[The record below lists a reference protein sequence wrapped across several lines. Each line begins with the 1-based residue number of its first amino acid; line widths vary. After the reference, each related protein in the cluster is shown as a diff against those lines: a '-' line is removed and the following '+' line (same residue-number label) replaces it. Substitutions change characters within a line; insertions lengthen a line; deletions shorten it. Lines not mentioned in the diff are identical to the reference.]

1 MIVEIKFD
9 ENGKV
14 FTFDLSYE
22 ADNMQRF
29 LKEAYARCPELDFV
43 YMREAK

>member
-9 ENGKV
+9 EDGKS
-14 FTFDLSYE
+14 FIFDLQNE
-22 ADNMQRF
+22 MTELKWF